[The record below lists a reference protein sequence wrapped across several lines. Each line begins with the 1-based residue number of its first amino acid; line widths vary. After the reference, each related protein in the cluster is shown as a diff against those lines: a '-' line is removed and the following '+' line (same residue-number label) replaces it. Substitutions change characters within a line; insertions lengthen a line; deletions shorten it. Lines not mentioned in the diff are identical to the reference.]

1 MKKKKETS
9 QKVLLELDE
18 KHLPTLVNALETYSR
33 LRSGQIKMAL
43 DAVYWDADLTY
54 EEGQYIE
61 NAIRYVVFPPNCVRE
76 YDGHGGF
83 YDRYDNVYD
92 EVGNLVEE
100 SEEWKRKKNRHHLD
114 HPNTSFG
121 VNCKEHGDG
130 TEAWVIKKV
139 LDQYLHYK
147 RNDGYRRM
155 SDVSG
160 DGAME
165 WAGSKDIEH
174 PKILNFDPS
183 KTFPLPKR
191 YWPTLDFLY
200 EKKDY
205 CAMWQCVD
213 KAFKKKPLPKGSSS
227 EIKKA
232 DDKWVVIVKE
242 PYKINS

>member
-1 MKKKKETS
+1 MKKKKETP

-18 KHLPTLVNALETYSR
+18 KHLPTLINALETYSR

-43 DAVYWDADLTY
+43 DAAYWDADLTY

-61 NAIRYVVFPPNCVRE
+61 NAIRYVVFPPNCIRE
-76 YDGHGGF
+76 YDGHGEF

-100 SEEWKRKKNRHHLD
+100 SEEWKRKKNRHHLN
-114 HPNTSFG
+114 HPNESFG

-147 RNDGYRRM
+147 RNDGYRKIM
-155 SDVSG
+155 DVSG
-160 DGAME
+160 DGAMD
-165 WAGSKDIEH
+165 WAGSKDIVH

-191 YWPTLDFLY
+191 YWAALDSFY
-200 EKKDY
+200 EKKDFSV
-205 CAMWQCVD
+205 MWECID
-213 KAFKKKPLPKGSSS
+213 KAFKNKPLPKGSCS
-227 EIKKA
+227 EIKKV

-242 PYKINS
+242 PYIMD

>member
-1 MKKKKETS
+1 MKKKKES

-18 KHLPTLVNALETYSR
+18 KHLPTLINALETYSR

-43 DAVYWDADLTY
+43 DAAYWDADLTY

-61 NAIRYVVFPPNCVRE
+61 NAIRSVVFPPNCIRE
-76 YDGHGGF
+76 YDGCGGF

-100 SEEWKRKKNRHHLD
+100 SEEWKLKKDRHHLD

-147 RNDGYRRM
+147 RNDGYRKIM
-155 SDVSG
+155 DVSG
-160 DGAME
+160 DGANGFF
-165 WAGSKDIEH
+165 GSKDIAH

-183 KTFPLPKR
+183 KTFLIPKK
-191 YWPTLDFLY
+191 YWIKLNILSETNEY
-200 EKKDY
+200 KD
-205 CAMWQCVD
+205 MWEIVD
-213 KAFKKKPLPKGSSS
+213 KAFKKKPLPKGKST
-227 EIKKA
+227 EIKRV
-232 DDKWVVIVKE
+232 DEKWVVIVRE
-242 PYKINS
+242 PYIM